1 MKKITTQIIF
11 TVCLLIGLNSNA
23 QFTESFETEIPA
35 TWTIINNG
43 SLNGWVHNSAP
54 DGGAQDGTGVASI
67 LYNSNSHD
75 DYLITPAINVT
86 AGVNDYFTYYVKSR
100 SATFLEPYAVLL
112 STTGTDSSD
121 FTVTLKATSL
131 APNGWQLDEFSLAAY
146 IGQTVYIAIYATGT
160 DEFELFVDNVVNTGL
175 PNCLAPSSMS
185 ATNLSSDTADLSW
198 TAGDAETSWDIEWKA
213 GADFTPGVGEDDAA
227 DVVSDSPEYG
237 ATGLAPNETYYVY
250 YRADCGGGDIS
261 DWVGPF
267 LFTTYGDCSSTGTFA
282 YLNNSTL
289 TSSLNSFVANN
300 SGDFITLTFTAGSTE
315 TCCDTWFINDA
326 ADGSGS
332 TIASGNGSIVGSY
345 ESTTGEISFYVISD
359 FSTTGTTFE
368 FSLSCAAPPA
378 CLRPTNPTASVLTS
392 ETASLSWVPGD
403 TETLWD
409 IELVDLTAGGS
420 ATGAPTA
427 TGVTNP
433 YVATGLIEGN
443 DYEYYVRADCD
454 GSVSDW
460 TGPLA
465 WTQNVPPANDEC
477 ENAVALT
484 VNSDLDCGVITA
496 GTTEFATAS
505 ANPTTGLSGTA
516 NNDIWYSFTATG
528 PAHRISLI
536 NLVYLSGGT
545 FSSTDMGMGLYNAAG
560 GCEGMT
566 FIGTSDPETWNVTGL
581 TSGDTYY
588 VRVYG
593 WSSTL
598 FNINFDIC
606 VGTPPP
612 PPTNDDCAGALV
624 LNESTIGTCDNAV
637 SGTTVSATPS
647 SEADCSTTN
656 ADVWYTFV
664 PSETNTYNIS
674 VTETQDFGFSSTY
687 VSVFEGSCGNITQV
701 GTACFSSSGSFALTA
716 GNTYYV
722 NVRSTSTTAG
732 VNFSLC
738 AALPPPPPANDACED
753 ATVVG
758 SLPYNISQD
767 ASAATNNDGFIS
779 ACTGGM
785 NDGVW
790 YTFTVETAGTINISI
805 SDVIGWDPEIAI
817 YSGACGAFT
826 CVARADNGGGGAGE
840 SISTAVT
847 AGTQYWLNIGHWSG
861 STNNSEGPFTL
872 DISSSNVTLD
882 VEGFE
887 VNSAFTFYPNPVK
900 NTLTLT
906 AQNNIEQVTVFNM
919 LGQAVLKLAPNTTTS
934 EVDMT
939 TLGSGTYFAQIT
951 INDIVKT
958 VKVVKQ

>member
-1 MKKITTQIIF
+1 M
-11 TVCLLIGLNSNA
+11 
-23 QFTESFETEIPA
+23 
-35 TWTIINNG
+35 
-43 SLNGWVHNSAP
+43 
-54 DGGAQDGTGVASI
+54 
-67 LYNSNSHD
+67 
-75 DYLITPAINVT
+75 
-86 AGVNDYFTYYVKSR
+86 
-100 SATFLEPYAVLL
+100 
-112 STTGTDSSD
+112 
-121 FTVTLKATSL
+121 
-131 APNGWQLDEFSLAAY
+131 
-146 IGQTVYIAIYATGT
+146 
-160 DEFELFVDNVVNTGL
+160 
-175 PNCLAPSSMS
+175 
-185 ATNLSSDTADLSW
+185 
-198 TAGDAETSWDIEWKA
+198 
-213 GADFTPGVGEDDAA
+213 
-227 DVVSDSPEYG
+227 
-237 ATGLAPNETYYVY
+237 
-250 YRADCGGGDIS
+250 
-261 DWVGPF
+261 
-267 LFTTYGDCSSTGTFA
+267 
-282 YLNNSTL
+282 
-289 TSSLNSFVANN
+289 
-300 SGDFITLTFTAGSTE
+300 
-315 TCCDTWFINDA
+315 
-326 ADGSGS
+326 
-332 TIASGNGSIVGSY
+332 
-345 ESTTGEISFYVISD
+345 
-359 FSTTGTTFE
+359 
-368 FSLSCAAPPA
+368 
-378 CLRPTNPTASVLTS
+378 
-392 ETASLSWVPGD
+392 PGD

-484 VNSDLDCGVITA
+484 VNSDLDCGVVTA

-505 ANPTTGLSGTA
+505 ANPTAGLSGTA
-516 NNDIWYSFTATG
+516 NNDVWYSFTATG

-536 NLVYLSGGT
+536 NRVYLSGGT
-545 FSSTDMGMGLYNAAG
+545 FSSIDMGMGLYNAAG

-612 PPTNDDCAGALV
+612 PP
-624 LNESTIGTCDNAV
+624 
-637 SGTTVSATPS
+637 
-647 SEADCSTTN
+647 
-656 ADVWYTFV
+656 
-664 PSETNTYNIS
+664 
-674 VTETQDFGFSSTY
+674 
-687 VSVFEGSCGNITQV
+687 
-701 GTACFSSSGSFALTA
+701 
-716 GNTYYV
+716 
-722 NVRSTSTTAG
+722 
-732 VNFSLC
+732 
-738 AALPPPPPANDACED
+738 ANDACED

-779 ACTGGM
+779 ACTAGM

-805 SDVIGWDPEIAI
+805 SDVIGWDPEIAL

-826 CVARADNGGGGAGE
+826 CVASADNGGSGGGE
-840 SISTAVT
+840 SISTTVT

-872 DISSSNVTLD
+872 DVSSSDVTLD

-919 LGQAVLKLAPNTTTS
+919 LGQAVLKLAPNTTTF

-939 TLGSGTYFAQIT
+939 TLGSGTYFAQVT
-951 INDIVKT
+951 INNIVKL
-958 VKVVKQ
+958 